1 MQANIWE
8 QNWKRAVNEL
18 HQSGHLNKSAAAKLE
33 KSYGF
38 LRRCELVLRRYD
50 NRGVSTLPSDPDE
63 QRKFAIRL
71 GYREFET
78 FRADYLDARQTI
90 HALYQGQITPA

>member
-1 MQANIWE
+1 
-8 QNWKRAVNEL
+8 L
-18 HQSGHLNKSAAAKLE
+18 HQNGHLNKSAVTKLK

-50 NRGVSTLPSDPDE
+50 NRSVSTLPSDPDE

-71 GYREFET
+71 GYNDFDA
-78 FRADYLDARQTI
+78 FRRDYLTVREVI
-90 HALYQGQITPA
+90 HAFYQRFITPA